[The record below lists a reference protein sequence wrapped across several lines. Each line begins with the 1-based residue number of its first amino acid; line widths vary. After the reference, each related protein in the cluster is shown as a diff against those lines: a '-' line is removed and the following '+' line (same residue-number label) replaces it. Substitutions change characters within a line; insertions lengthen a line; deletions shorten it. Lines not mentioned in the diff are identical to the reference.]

1 MPSPQ
6 APPPRGG
13 AFCRATNTASLTP
26 PSGATQAFPPHH
38 PYRSPC
44 PPAQATADIYR
55 ALSLFL
61 DAYKNEDRHTLASRF
76 AIDGDFCTEIYEML
90 DFVADKSRLH
100 LAAAADIDKAAGGG
114 REKNLDIFPMRTPG
128 HLGIEAVLYDAGES
142 VAIIVA
148 EYRPIHPRL
157 YFKYFST

>member
-1 MPSPQ
+1 MSRNKYDKSHP
-6 APPPRGG
+6 AKRG
-13 AFCRATNTASLTP
+13 NTGIPMT
-26 PSGATQAFPPHH
+26 
-38 PYRSPC
+38 
-44 PPAQATADIYR
+44 PAQATADIYR

-100 LAAAADIDKAAGGG
+100 LAAAADINKAAAGG

-128 HLGIEAVLYDAGES
+128 HLGIEAALYADGEP

-148 EYRPIHPRL
+148 EYRPTHPRL

>member
-1 MPSPQ
+1 MSRNKYDKSHP
-6 APPPRGG
+6 AKRG
-13 AFCRATNTASLTP
+13 NTGIPMT
-26 PSGATQAFPPHH
+26 
-38 PYRSPC
+38 
-44 PPAQATADIYR
+44 PAQATADIYR

-100 LAAAADIDKAAGGG
+100 LAAGGG

-128 HLGIEAVLYDAGES
+128 HLGIEAVLYDAGEP

-148 EYRPIHPRL
+148 EYRPTHPRL